1 MVASWS
7 TTAAWDCWSKMR
19 SLIMQWQESGSKQ
32 ILIQHLNET
41 KFLMAGMAVYV
52 SSMVAK
58 VSEVILLFIWLH
70 VFHIHVH

>member
-1 MVASWS
+1 
-7 TTAAWDCWSKMR
+7 MR

-58 VSEVILLFIWLH
+58 VSEITSYLSGFTYFIFKSVDLKSLCLSC
-70 VFHIHVH
+70 F